1 MKFIKFL
8 FSFIIAVALVVG
20 LNEKWGQ
27 IPPLGK
33 FLDPYNGFWAN
44 SENKNIP
51 FEEKVV
57 IEGLTEAV
65 AVHYDSLLIPHVFA
79 KNDPDLYMTQGYVT
93 ALNRLWQMEFQTHAS
108 AGRVSEIIGADA
120 LNFDRYQ
127 RRNGLLY
134 AAENGVKVM
143 EEDPVVGPLLNAYTS
158 GINSYISSLTY
169 NQLPLEYKLLNYKP
183 EPWTN
188 LKSALLLKYMAN
200 DLAGSDSD
208 IENTQLL
215 KILGKQ
221 RFDFLFPDRY
231 SNMDP
236 IIPSEKQWDFDPIT
250 VRRPDSVA
258 FPLIFP
264 DKPNEN
270 GVQPNPAN
278 GSNNWVVSGKKTS
291 TGKPILAND
300 PHLGLNLPSIWYV
313 MHLNAPGVNTYGG
326 TLPGAMGV
334 IIGFNDSISWG
345 ETNATRDVR
354 DWYHIQFKDADK
366 TEYFYNGK
374 WLKTQKIVQS
384 FKVRGEDNFSDTI
397 YYTHHG
403 PIVYDENYKGEN
415 AKANFALRWTAHDP
429 SNEQLTFH
437 LLNRA
442 NNYNDFTEALT
453 HYDTPAQNFA
463 FASVQGDIAIWV
475 NGKFPV
481 KWEEQGK
488 FIMDGSRADMDW
500 VDFIPHEHKA
510 YLKNP
515 KQGFLS
521 SANQIPVDSTYPY
534 YHYDKGYEHYRN
546 RRINNQLSTL
556 QNITIGDMMRLQT
569 DNFNLF
575 ASEILPEMLESL
587 NKNKL
592 NEIQKKA
599 YDILSNWD
607 YITEKDDVAPA
618 YFEVWWDEVYKNL
631 WDEIYD
637 KDENLR
643 KPELPVTLEILKNHP
658 NDPFI
663 DNKSTDKKESITDL
677 YMAGFK
683 SAVDSVENW
692 KSEKDLDLV
701 WSNFKNTTVLHL
713 ARLPAFSSERV
724 PIGGN
729 KHIVNATSARHGA
742 SWRMIVSM
750 ETPVRGYGVY
760 PGGQSGNP
768 GSHYYDNM
776 IDTWS
781 RGEYYEL
788 DHNPNPE
795 ALNNIIFTQT
805 LTPSEE

>member
-27 IPPLGK
+27 VPPLGK

-44 SENKNIP
+44 SENKEIT
-51 FEEKVV
+51 FDEKIV
-57 IEGLTEAV
+57 IEELKEEV
-65 AVHYDSLLIPHVFA
+65 AVHYDSILIPHVFA
-79 KNDPDLYMTQGYVT
+79 KNDADLYMTQGYVT

-108 AGRVSEIIGADA
+108 AGRVSEIIGGDA
-120 LNFDRYQ
+120 LDFDRYQ

-134 AAENGVKVM
+134 AAENGIKSM
-143 EEDPVVGPLLNAYTS
+143 EEDPVVGPLLNAYTT
-158 GINSYISSLTY
+158 GINSFINSLSY
-169 NQLPLEYKLLNYKP
+169 KELPLEYKLLNYKP

-200 DLAGSDSD
+200 DLAGSDVD
-208 IENTQLL
+208 IENTHLL
-215 KILGKQ
+215 KILGKD

-231 SNMDP
+231 ANMDP
-236 IIPSEKQWDFDPIT
+236 VIPKEKKWDFKPLPIN
-250 VRRPDSVA
+250 RPDSIA
-258 FPLIFP
+258 FPLVFP
-264 DKPNEN
+264 DEEGP
-270 GVQPNPAN
+270 QPNPDN

-291 TGKPILAND
+291 SGKPILAND

-313 MHLNAPGVNTYGG
+313 MHLNAPGINTYGG

-334 IIGFNDSISWG
+334 IIGFNDSIAWG

-366 TEYFYNGK
+366 TEYFYNDK
-374 WLKTQKIVQS
+374 WLKTQKIVQT
-384 FKVRGEDNFSDTI
+384 FKIRGEKEFTDTI

-415 AKANFALRWTAHDP
+415 DKANFALRWTAHDP

-442 NNYNDFTEALT
+442 KNYNEYKEALS
-453 HYDTPAQNFA
+453 YYETPAQNFA
-463 FASVQGDIAIWV
+463 FASVQGDIALWV
-475 NGKFPV
+475 NGKFPLR
-481 KWEEQGK
+481 WEEQGK

-500 VDFIPHEHKA
+500 AGFIPHEHNA
-510 YLKNP
+510 FIKNP
-515 KQGFLS
+515 KQGFIS

-546 RRINNQLSTL
+546 RRINTQLATL
-556 QNITIGDMMRLQT
+556 QNITIEDMKRLQT
-569 DNFNLF
+569 DNYNLF
-575 ASEILPEMLESL
+575 ASEILPAMLDSL
-587 NKNKL
+587 DKSKL
-592 NEIQKKA
+592 NEVQKKA
-599 YDILSNWD
+599 FDVLSNWD
-607 YITEKDDVAPA
+607 FISHKNAVAPT
-618 YFEVWWDEVYKNL
+618 YFEIWWDEVYKCL
-631 WDEIYD
+631 WDEFLV
-637 KDENLR
+637 KDNKLR
-643 KPELPVTLEILKNHP
+643 KPELPVTVEILKYHS

-663 DNKSTDKKESITDL
+663 DNKNTDKKESIADL
-677 YMAGFK
+677 YLSGFK

-692 KSEKDLDLV
+692 KSEKELELN
-701 WSNFKNTTVLHL
+701 WSNFKNTTIQHL
-713 ARLPAFSSERV
+713 ARLPAFSTERV

-750 ETPVRGYGVY
+750 ENPIKAYGVY

-768 GSHYYDNM
+768 GSYYYDNM
-776 IDTWS
+776 IDRWS
-781 RGEYYEL
+781 RGEYYQL
-788 DHNPNPE
+788 DYNPQAE
-795 ALNNIIFTQT
+795 SLKNIIFTQT